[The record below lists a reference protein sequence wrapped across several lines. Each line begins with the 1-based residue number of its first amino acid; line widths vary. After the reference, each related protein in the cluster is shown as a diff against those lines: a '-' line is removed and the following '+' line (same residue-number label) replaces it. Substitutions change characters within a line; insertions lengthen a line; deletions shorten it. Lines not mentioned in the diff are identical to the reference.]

1 MPCSNLN
8 PFINMYAAVTR
19 KGSRGY
25 SLGDE
30 EKITKAEALRMM
42 TYNGAVLNGEEK
54 FKGSIEAD
62 KLADLI
68 IIDKDLSQVSD
79 ENIKNIKVDLTML
92 DGKIIYQR

>member
-1 MPCSNLN
+1 M
-8 PFINMYAAVTR
+8 
-19 KGSRGY
+19 
-25 SLGDE
+25 
-30 EKITKAEALRMM
+30 
-42 TYNGAVLNGEEK
+42 LNGEEK

-79 ENIKNIKVDLTML
+79 EDIKNIKVDLTML

>member
-1 MPCSNLN
+1 
-8 PFINMYAAVTR
+8 MYAAVTR

-30 EKITKAEALRMM
+30 EKINKTEALRMM
-42 TYNGAVLNGEEK
+42 TYNGAVLNGEEN

-62 KLADLI
+62 KLADLV
-68 IIDKDLSQVSD
+68 IIDRNLSQVPD
-79 ENIKNIKVDLTML
+79 EEIKNIKVDFTML